1 MYNSA
6 PKIMFIIWY
15 RVNYSKFIDH
25 FYEQLMIE
33 LIQNSLDEFVK
44 RILDYYNIKNP
55 ITEKIGAY

>member
-1 MYNSA
+1 MDVQQ
-6 PKIMFIIWY
+6 K
-15 RVNYSKFIDH
+15 
-25 FYEQLMIE
+25 LMIE